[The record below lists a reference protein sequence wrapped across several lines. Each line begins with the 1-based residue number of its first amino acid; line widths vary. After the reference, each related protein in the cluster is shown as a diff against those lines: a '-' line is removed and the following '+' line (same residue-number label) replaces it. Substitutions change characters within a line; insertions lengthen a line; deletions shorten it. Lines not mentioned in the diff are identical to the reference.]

1 MLFVCEN
8 NSEGALGS
16 AGGGF
21 PTSVSAVKDLT
32 TSRSTFG
39 IPVETV
45 DGRDLEAVNDV
56 VAKAAEHAARAR
68 ARSSSTSS
76 PSARRAASRSGRS

>member
-1 MLFVCEN
+1 MFVCEN

-32 TSRSTFG
+32 TIPKTFG

-45 DGRDLEAVNDV
+45 DGRDLEAVNESPPSAV
-56 VAKAAEHAARAR
+56 EHAAPAR
-68 ARSSSTSS
+68 ARSSST
-76 PSARRAASRSGRS
+76 P